1 MFKKILDK
9 ILCVVTIISPKL
21 NTIILYKRRF
31 GKKINLKNPKT
42 FNEKISWLKLYE
54 YPNKKKY
61 SDCADKVLV
70 RQYVKKLGIE
80 EILIPE
86 IGVYKSAS
94 EIDFNN
100 LPNSFV
106 LKWNFGWGYNIICK
120 SKKTLDIDDTISKL
134 NKWEK
139 SKFYLK
145 SSELHYKNID
155 KKIICEEYIGNGSS
169 LPEDYKIYCFN
180 GKAEYVMICSER
192 ESKHTKFCFFDR
204 KWNLCRINKQ
214 SLSFPENYTIDKPN
228 NMDKMF
234 EYADILSKGF
244 KFVRVDLYNVDGK
257 IYFGELTFTPAS
269 GLDLGYTKEG
279 DILLGSKINIK

>member
-1 MFKKILDK
+1 MLRCIRDK
-9 ILCVVTIISPKL
+9 IYCLITMLSPKL
-21 NTIILYKRRF
+21 NTKILYKKTF
-31 GKKINLKNPKT
+31 GRKINLKKPQT

-54 YPNKKKY
+54 YPYKKIY

-70 RQYVKKLGIE
+70 RDYIRKIGLS

-86 IGVYKSAS
+86 IGIYKKAS
-94 EIDFNN
+94 EIDFTK
-100 LPNSFV
+100 LPDKFV
-106 LKWNFGWGYNIICK
+106 LKWNFGWGYNIVCK
-120 SKKTLDIDDTISKL
+120 SKKELDKEKIIRQL
-134 NKWEK
+134 NKWEN

-145 SSELHYKNID
+145 SSEMHYKNID
-155 KKIICEEYIGNGSS
+155 KKIICEAYIGRGDI

-192 ESKHTKFCFFDR
+192 ESKNIKFCFFDR

-214 SLSFPENYTIDKPN
+214 SLSFPDDYTITKPD

-244 KFVRVDLYNVDGK
+244 KFVRVDLYNVNGK
-257 IYFGELTFTPAS
+257 IFFGELTFTPAS

-279 DILLGSKINIK
+279 DILLGSKINI

>member
-1 MFKKILDK
+1 MLKKIIDK
-9 ILCVVTIISPKL
+9 VLCIVTIISPKL
-21 NTIILYKRRF
+21 NTKILYKRRF
-31 GKKINLKNPKT
+31 GEKINLRNPKT

-54 YPNKKKY
+54 YPKKKIY
-61 SDCADKVLV
+61 SDCADKVAV
-70 RQYVKKLGIE
+70 REHIRKLGIE

-86 IGVYKSAS
+86 IGIYNSAS
-94 EIDFNN
+94 EIDFAA

-106 LKWNFGWGYNIICK
+106 LKWNFGWGYNIICR
-120 SKKTLDIDDTISKL
+120 SKKDLDINKTISQL

-145 SSELHYKNID
+145 SSELHYKNIN
-155 KKIICEEYIGNGSS
+155 KKIICEEYIGKNNL

-204 KWNLCRINKQ
+204 NWNLCRINKQ
-214 SLSFPENYTIDKPN
+214 SLSFPENYTVEKPP

-234 EYADILSKGF
+234 EYADILSQGF

-269 GLDLGYTKEG
+269 GLDFGYTKEG
-279 DILLGSKINIK
+279 DILLGSKMEIK